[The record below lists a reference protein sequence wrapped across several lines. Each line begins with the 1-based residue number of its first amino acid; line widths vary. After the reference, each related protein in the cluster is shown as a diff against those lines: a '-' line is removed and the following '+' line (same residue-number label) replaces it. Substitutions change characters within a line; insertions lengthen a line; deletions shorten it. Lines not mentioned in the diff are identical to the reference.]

1 MEHSLKDVLKLYS
14 GLEHISNNNYHSEE
28 AIYLITIHNQRMGK
42 TYNRPIPVAMYEDG
56 FESIMGTIREWTASV
71 SRTMSNWFNDYDK
84 KELDRI
90 EKEVKGGLEA
100 FKEASIK
107 DTIEALERFRKL
119 FYDRFDAH
127 YDSIKD
133 KSFIKG
139 LSKSESKDKIL
150 KEIDHTLTGLKNS
163 KMKDFYLGQ
172 IKKESEKVMLR
183 IVAKLSYLKNTQV
196 KFKTMLDKKYI
207 YDFLLDVGF
216 KGNDLKELKT
226 GGDTIIKKLEMLDKN
241 GVVYYDII
249 KSKVFLDVQNYNVY
263 LMQFLNQLL
272 NDVIKL
278 NKILIDNGNLSPK
291 EKLTLG
297 NNKSVYTVETLRGT
311 VYYTFIYLETT
322 IDSLNDFALEVSND
336 VNQVSLALTGLPV
349 NLIEIFKQ
357 EKK

>member
-1 MEHSLKDVLKLYS
+1 
-14 GLEHISNNNYHSEE
+14 
-28 AIYLITIHNQRMGK
+28 
-42 TYNRPIPVAMYEDG
+42 
-56 FESIMGTIREWTASV
+56 
-71 SRTMSNWFNDYDK
+71 
-84 KELDRI
+84 
-90 EKEVKGGLEA
+90 
-100 FKEASIK
+100 
-107 DTIEALERFRKL
+107 
-119 FYDRFDAH
+119 
-127 YDSIKD
+127 
-133 KSFIKG
+133 
-139 LSKSESKDKIL
+139 
-150 KEIDHTLTGLKNS
+150 
-163 KMKDFYLGQ
+163 MKDFYLGQ